1 MKIPPWMF
9 LALLCLSACAGRLDQ
24 SVRTRAAADL
34 SCSADSLKIDR
45 VEDRGFNEG
54 LYRAQGCERSQ
65 DYSAKCTLFGC
76 RSHTPEEIAAREA
89 EEEARYQAYRQQQ
102 AERQAAGGASSG
114 SGSSSGGAPTST
126 FVSTRLH
133 NECPRKVLLFHGRHP
148 RHSGGRTDS
157 IGSNTTMSVQGNEGD
172 TLWIVD
178 DKGEGVSNFTYSK
191 SVSQVFITKSC
202 SGFSTSRS

>member
-1 MKIPPWMF
+1 M
-9 LALLCLSACAGRLDQ
+9 
-24 SVRTRAAADL
+24 RTRAAADL
-34 SCSADSLKIDR
+34 SCSADSLKIDK

-54 LYRAQGCERSQ
+54 LYRAHGRERSQ
-65 DYSAKCTLFGC
+65 DYSARCTLFGC

-114 SGSSSGGAPTST
+114 GGNSSSGDAGSR

-133 NECPRKVLLFHGRHP
+133 NECPNKVLLFHGRHP

-157 IGSNTTMSVQGNEGD
+157 IGPNTIMSVQGNEGD

-178 DKGEGVSNFTYSK
+178 DRGEGVSNFTYSK

-202 SGFSTSRS
+202 AGFSTRRS